1 MKTLKKKSI
10 LVFGIVL
17 IVFAPLMASYEGLSI
32 STPYPSLNIENSDS
46 NMIIFNLKVKN
57 YNMTPERVD
66 LSVANL
72 PKGWEYQF
80 IGGGGLVNA
89 VFAEPE
95 DSADVQLWI
104 IPDSKVIA
112 GSYDFSVLAKG
123 EQSSSYSLPL
133 TVFLGQKLPER
144 LQMESELPSVEGT
157 PDSTFS
163 FTIDLQN
170 NSAAETTI
178 NLKSVVSD
186 GFSAGFTESYSTDK
200 LSNVTL
206 KAGESKKL
214 KVTVNPP
221 QGVSEGTYPV
231 KVIAATATTSA
242 QAEVTLNIKGQA
254 NLTLSGDQGLLSF
267 SAIAGKEKIVTLIL
281 KNTGSA
287 EATNIQLSDSSPS
300 NWKAE
305 FSPKAVEK
313 IAPGEQAT
321 VKMTVTP
328 SSQAITG
335 DYGLKVSAQSSTSG
349 NISQQ
354 FRVTIKTSSLWGIVA
369 VLIIAAGVII
379 LLLVMKKYG
388 RR

>member
-178 NLKSVVSD
+178 NLKSVVPD